1 MNSFFNT
8 NTNKYFKIV
17 IKPNSGMGEEKNGS
31 HRLLVKRAFLIGRD
45 IAQKGRVPAQVIN
58 NKITCLYNI
67 GYLKIF

>member
-31 HRLLVKRAFLIGRD
+31 HRLLVKMKTDKDMLASLV
-45 IAQKGRVPAQVIN
+45 AQTIRNLPAMQETHV
-58 NKITCLYNI
+58 
-67 GYLKIF
+67 